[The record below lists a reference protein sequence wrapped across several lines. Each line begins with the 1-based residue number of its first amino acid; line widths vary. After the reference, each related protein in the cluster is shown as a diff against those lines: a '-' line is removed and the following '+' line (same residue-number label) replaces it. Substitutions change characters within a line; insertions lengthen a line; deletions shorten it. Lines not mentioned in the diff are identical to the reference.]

1 MELIKKIKN
10 IFFEDIGLNNLSNRE
25 IWLKK
30 KIEEIPNGNKILD
43 AGAGELQYKK
53 YCTHLNYTSQD
64 FCQYDGTGDDKGL
77 QMEKFD
83 TSKIDIVGDITN
95 IDVADD
101 SFDAV
106 MCIEVLE
113 HVPNPIMAIKEL
125 TRVLKKGGK
134 LIITAPFSSLTH
146 FSPYH
151 FATGFNKYFYLHH
164 LNEKF
169 KIMELEAN
177 GNYYDYIAQ
186 ELNRMPLIA
195 REYSKTEMSKKDKL
209 IIEMAKGV
217 LNKLNKIENK
227 SDELL
232 CYGYHLVAIKL

>member
-134 LIITAPFSSLTH
+134 LIITAPFCSLTH

-169 KIMELEAN
+169 EIMELEAN